1 MSKVY
6 WIVFSKDL
14 LWFTDQGELP
24 EDSELLASLSSKENV
39 RRMENAGGQS
49 FLGVQLAP
57 ECLPKNWKLV
67 HLRQAFELLS
77 ANEYKVVCK
86 LKELLHW
93 DEEHQF
99 CGKCAHKLK
108 QLTDISKQCPNC
120 GREYWPSPSPAMIV
134 LVEKPS
140 EDGVK
145 DHDEV
150 LMIRTHTF
158 PGSFHSLVAGY
169 VESSETLEETVKR
182 EVLEETGISIK
193 NIRYVASQSWPFP
206 FVQMIGFRAEYADG
220 TLQLQEEEI
229 ERGGWFR
236 RKDLPEL
243 PGEIS
248 LARKLIDQWLREG
261 E

>member
-6 WIVFSKDL
+6 WIVFSKDQ
-14 LWFTDQGELP
+14 LWFSDQGKLP
-24 EDSELLASLSSKENV
+24 EESEILETLSSQENV
-39 RRMENAGGQS
+39 RTIEDADGQY
-49 FLGVQLAP
+49 FKGVQLAA
-57 ECLPKNWKLV
+57 ESLPKDWKLV
-67 HLRQAFELLS
+67 HLRQAFEVLS

-86 LKELLHW
+86 FKELLHW

-99 CGKCAHKLK
+99 CGKCAHKLEK
-108 QLTDISKQCPNC
+108 LTDISKQCPNC

-134 LVEKPS
+134 LVEKAS

-145 DHDEV
+145 GHDEV
-150 LMIRTHTF
+150 LMIRTHSF

-169 VESSETLEETVKR
+169 VESSETLEDTVER

-206 FVQMIGFRAEYADG
+206 FVQMIGFRAEYAG
-220 TLQLQEEEI
+220 GSLRFQEEEI
-229 ERGGWFR
+229 EKGGWFR
-236 RKDLPEL
+236 RNNLPEL
-243 PGEIS
+243 PGRIS